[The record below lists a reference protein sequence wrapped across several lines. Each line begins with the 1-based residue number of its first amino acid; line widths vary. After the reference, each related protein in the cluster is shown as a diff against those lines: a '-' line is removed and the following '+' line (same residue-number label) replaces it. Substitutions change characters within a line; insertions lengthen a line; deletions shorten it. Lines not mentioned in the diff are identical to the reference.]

1 MQIPRKASPA
11 KTHSV
16 PSIPLPQGLNE
27 DDGEDDDLSPIQRP
41 RVSSDVTLALWYVVL
56 GAACLAIWT
65 ILILGVV

>member
-1 MQIPRKASPA
+1 LQIPRKVPQPKRTSSPQSPYPNYLMR
-11 KTHSV
+11 TTV
-16 PSIPLPQGLNE
+16 RTMNLPR
-27 DDGEDDDLSPIQRP
+27 IKRP